1 MKIQRSFIS
10 FLDSNGIQY
19 TKTDSLVSFNQED
32 VNFIFLC
39 DAQDPNFF
47 RMVIPNIDIGTDMSQ
62 INEKLDRLTKNYKV
76 GKAELLGGKVWL
88 VFEQFVAD
96 LSADNT
102 SLFIRSV
109 KILTSMFNELRTM
122 IYGGDSS
129 INTENSSSET

>member
-10 FLDSNGIQY
+10 FLDSNGVQY
-19 TKTDSLVSFNQED
+19 TKTDRLVSFNQGD
-32 VNFIFLC
+32 VTFIFLC
-39 DAQDPNFF
+39 DEQDPNFF
-47 RMVIPNIDIGTDMSQ
+47 RMAIPNIDIGADMSNM
-62 INEKLDRLTKNYKV
+62 NEKLDRLTKNYKV
-76 GKAELLGGKVWL
+76 GKAELLGEKVWL

-109 KILTSMFNELRTM
+109 KILTSMFNELRTI

-129 INTENSSSET
+129 INTESPSSEI